1 MSRTGRFNMNK
12 ATWITRARKLV
23 LEKTTN
29 QIHTPTPALRY
40 HAPSAT
46 FPRKSIC
53 MPWIMVW
60 NLQSSPP
67 KTPVHPDALFI
78 RDLAVIIVVIW
89 RCRSNISLPSPELS
103 ICFSRSS
110 ESDYHGILGLV
121 KPPRLLAWE
130 HWRRAARG
138 SRGRFRILP

>member
-1 MSRTGRFNMNK
+1 MLQVLRFHGSLYACLGSWSGTYNQ
-12 ATWITRARKLV
+12 ARPRHPFTQTRYSY
-23 LEKTTN
+23 E
-29 QIHTPTPALRY
+29 
-40 HAPSAT
+40 T
-46 FPRKSIC
+46 F
-53 MPWIMVW
+53 
-60 NLQSSPP
+60 
-67 KTPVHPDALFI
+67 
-78 RDLAVIIVVIW
+78 AVIIVVIW

-103 ICFSRSS
+103 ILFSRSS